1 MTVHRHN
8 WLVTRAVGKSLEASP
23 AGIATELRAILGLLK
38 RRLCDQGGMDGLTPS
53 QVSALARLERDG
65 PCTASTLARAEGVRQ
80 QSMAAVVA
88 ALVERGF
95 VAGAPAPDDGRR
107 TVLALT
113 PAARE
118 WFATGRAIRQDWL
131 TRVIA
136 RDLTAD
142 EQRDLAQGLALLRRV
157 AEA

>member
-1 MTVHRHN
+1 MTS
-8 WLVTRAVGKSLEASP
+8 TAVETLQASP
-23 AGIATELRAILGLLK
+23 AGIATELRAVLGLLK
-38 RRLCDQGGMDGLTPS
+38 RRLRDQGGMDGLTPS
-53 QVSALARLERDG
+53 QVSALARLDREG
-65 PCTASTLARAEGVRQ
+65 PCTASVLARAEGVRQ

-95 VAGAPAPDDGRR
+95 VAGAPDPGDGRR

-113 PAARE
+113 PPARE

-131 TRVIA
+131 TRVVA
-136 RDLTAD
+136 RELTPD
-142 EQRDLAQGLALLRRV
+142 DQRELARALASLRRI